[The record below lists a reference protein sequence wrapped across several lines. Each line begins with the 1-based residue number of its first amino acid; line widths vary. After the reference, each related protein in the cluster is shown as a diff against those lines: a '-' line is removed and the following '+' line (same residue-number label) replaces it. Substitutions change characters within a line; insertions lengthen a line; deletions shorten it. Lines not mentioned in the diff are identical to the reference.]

1 VFLFDEPLSNLDAKL
16 RVQMRVEI
24 SKLHRKLGST
34 MIYVTHDQVE
44 AMTLGDRICVMELGR
59 IKQVDTPAHLYKYP
73 ADTFVAGFI
82 GSPSMNLVEAKIGF
96 DGQVCHVRTATME
109 LRLPGEIGREL
120 AGCHGKEVFFGIRP
134 EHIGSRQ
141 ANPEARDN
149 FVRTEV
155 LVVEN
160 MGNEAYVYFTPGKN
174 QYIARV
180 DPGIQVRPGDLH
192 DMWFDTRHVHL
203 FDRKTASTL
212 IHPPET
218 A

>member
-1 VFLFDEPLSNLDAKL
+1 
-16 RVQMRVEI
+16 
-24 SKLHRKLGST
+24 
-34 MIYVTHDQVE
+34 
-44 AMTLGDRICVMELGR
+44 
-59 IKQVDTPAHLYKYP
+59 
-73 ADTFVAGFI
+73 
-82 GSPSMNLVEAKIGF
+82 
-96 DGQVCHVRTATME
+96 ME
-109 LRLPGEIGREL
+109 LRLPDDIGREL

-141 ANPEARDN
+141 ANPEAMDN

-192 DMWFDTRHVHL
+192 DMWFDPRHVHL

-212 IHPPET
+212 IHPPKT